1 MTKDEKGQDDSSQL
15 ESRYLK
21 DKEGYFSPEQKS
33 RARKKSQGM
42 VESVLKRLHDAKSRP
57 ETMSYFDRVL
67 SNDSEQIQEYSQF
80 HQGQGKIVGTLCVMV
95 PVEII
100 NALGARNIRICS
112 GHHECVHSTNELLG
126 DAGLCPLVK
135 STLGGKMLSVD
146 PMMDMLDLV
155 VGPASCDGK
164 MKLAEML
171 EDWVPVVIL
180 NVPRI
185 KTGDTT
191 SRLWLEEIKFLIRQL
206 EDLTGS
212 KLKRKALIREI
223 NRWNA
228 ANEAW
233 NELMIFREASPPVI
247 SGQDAMIVAQAS
259 GMDDIERW
267 TNNVRELNDELRKM
281 MEKDTHAGEEG
292 AARLLLAGSPIIF
305 PNFKIPSVIEESGG
319 IIVFDELCSGNRIL
333 NDPVIIDE
341 RNMSEI
347 IKALSERYF
356 YPCTCPC
363 FSPNDERIMRLKE
376 AIRKYNIDG
385 VVFHTLRGCH
395 LNNIEGTKIELVLD
409 SIGVPMLKLESE
421 YDEGDIEQIRTR
433 VEAFVE
439 MIKARRKLARKTKKA
454 RGIE

>member
-1 MTKDEKGQDDSSQL
+1 MNTKAKETKDNDKL
-15 ESRYLK
+15 ESRYIH
-21 DKEGYFSPEQKS
+21 DREGYFSREQIT
-33 RARKKSQGM
+33 RTRKKNRKM
-42 VESVLKRLHDAKSRP
+42 AETVLERLQDTKDRP
-57 ETMSYFDRVL
+57 KIMAYFDGILAYDGQRVAEL
-67 SNDSEQIQEYSQF
+67 REF
-80 HQGQGKIVGTLCVMV
+80 HEAGGKIVGTLCAMV

-100 NALGARNIRICS
+100 SSLDARSVRICS
-112 GHHECVHSTNELLG
+112 GYYESVHSANELLG

-135 STLGGKMLSVD
+135 STLGAKMLSSH
-146 PMMDMLDLV
+146 PLMEILDLV
-155 VGPASCDGK
+155 AAPATCDGK

-171 EDWVPVVIL
+171 EDWIQVVML
-180 NVPRI
+180 NVPRV

-212 KLKRKALIREI
+212 RLKRKILLQEI
-223 NRWNA
+223 DRWNA
-228 ANEAW
+228 ANKAW
-233 NELMIFREASPPVI
+233 SELMEFRTTSPPWL

-259 GMDDIERW
+259 ELDDIDRW
-267 TNNVRELNDELRKM
+267 VAKVRELNDELRDMAGKGM
-281 MEKDTHAGEEG
+281 HAGEEG
-292 AARLLLAGSPIIF
+292 AARVMIAGSPIMF

-319 IIVFDELCSGNRIL
+319 IIVFDELCSANRIL

-347 IKALSERYF
+347 IRALAERYF

-363 FSPNDERIMRLKE
+363 FSPNDERIIRMKE
-376 AIRKYNIDG
+376 AIDRYRIEG

-395 LNNIEGTKIELVLD
+395 LNTIEGTKIELELD
-409 SIGVPMLKLESE
+409 KIGIPMLKLESE

-439 MIKARRKLARKTKKA
+439 MIKARKKLARKRKKV
-454 RGIE
+454 